1 VAVVD
6 EHGLA
11 VLVYIQARKMQA
23 GHLTDAL
30 ASAQRVDHPH
40 PLAIGYVSASPDGGD
55 GVAADRRDVKVAKG
69 RETNIKYP
77 T

>member
-1 VAVVD
+1 
-6 EHGLA
+6 
-11 VLVYIQARKMQA
+11 
-23 GHLTDAL
+23 
-30 ASAQRVDHPH
+30 
-40 PLAIGYVSASPDGGD
+40 LAIGYVSASPDGGD